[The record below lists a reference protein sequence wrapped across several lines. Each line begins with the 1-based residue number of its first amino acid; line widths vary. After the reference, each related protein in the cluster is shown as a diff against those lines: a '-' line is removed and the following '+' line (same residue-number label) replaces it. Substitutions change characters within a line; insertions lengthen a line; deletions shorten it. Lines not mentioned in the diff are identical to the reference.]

1 MDRLTE
7 IIQSLNK
14 QEARN
19 FKIFEKR
26 IGADKFEKKMLKL
39 YDYIRSGKYE
49 EHDDSLVT
57 KLYPPNNKNAYYRL
71 KNRLINNLQK
81 SLIEFHLGVDKRM
94 TVLGTIM
101 LARIFYYK
109 ANYKLSFF
117 YLQKAEKQ
125 AIDSGSYNLLNLI
138 YDEIISLSK
147 YYYEINPQH
156 YIDLKAQRNQEYAGI
171 QQVEYLLA
179 NINYQL
185 HRTNFSGLGTNVL
198 EELERL
204 QEQFKLLPQDQTEAV
219 KIEINRVV
227 RSILQQKKDYV
238 SLESYLKES
247 YRNFNK
253 EGFFNK
259 SNHRE
264 KIILL
269 VWIINTL
276 NKIGKF
282 KEAESRLEELNDA
295 LLDFNKLY
303 YNNYIWTYYMALVAN
318 WSSSDQNEKAIE
330 LLEDLKSRNDE
341 SLSYYTPYIY
351 ISLVTFYFNVANF
364 DKATRNLNH
373 LLHTS
378 AYQSLSHPIRLG
390 LSVAEIMIRIDQED
404 WNYAHLRLKTL
415 KRSLRTVIGKDE
427 NAQEKAFISILSMI
441 VTEPDAFKQEKIKKR
456 IQNFL
461 ESAKQEVG
469 SSSSPI
475 DYIAWL
481 NAKLEEKSYYE
492 TFLALNRL
500 ESPERGE

>member
-1 MDRLTE
+1 
-7 IIQSLNK
+7 
-14 QEARN
+14 
-19 FKIFEKR
+19 
-26 IGADKFEKKMLKL
+26 
-39 YDYIRSGKYE
+39 
-49 EHDDSLVT
+49 
-57 KLYPPNNKNAYYRL
+57 
-71 KNRLINNLQK
+71 
-81 SLIEFHLGVDKRM
+81 
-94 TVLGTIM
+94 
-101 LARIFYYK
+101 
-109 ANYKLSFF
+109 
-117 YLQKAEKQ
+117 
-125 AIDSGSYNLLNLI
+125 LNLI

-441 VTEPDAFKQEKIKKR
+441 VTEPDAFKQEKIQKR
-456 IQNFL
+456 IQSFL

-481 NAKLEEKSYYE
+481 NAKLEDKSYYE